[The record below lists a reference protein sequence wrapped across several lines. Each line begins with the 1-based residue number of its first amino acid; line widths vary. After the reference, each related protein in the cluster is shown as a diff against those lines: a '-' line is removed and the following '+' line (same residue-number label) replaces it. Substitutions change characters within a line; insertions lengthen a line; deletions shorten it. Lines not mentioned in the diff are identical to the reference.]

1 LPASRVCPPDITW
14 QDYNKGL
21 KWALIRDAAQPVYV
35 DEIERPA
42 QPLWSSQQ
50 RPTAGLTNMPFLA
63 ILRWF
68 ISAPKPTD
76 SEVFEMVIIGENIH
90 VIAKAVSVAMRERD
104 AKVIQDLARAQTEA
118 GANYIDLNVG
128 PMKKDTEETMQW
140 LVNTVQGASELPLSI
155 DTMNPVAMEAG
166 LKHCRTRPLLNS
178 ASGKTDSKE
187 NMLPLA
193 KKYSCDV
200 VISVMTDKGMPPDVD
215 SKIESIMDTVTH
227 ANELG
232 VPNEAIWV
240 DPIILPVSTA
250 GEGQRFAV
258 TNLEF
263 IKILEDV
270 LPGVKST
277 VGLSNVSNGVPEELR
292 AILNRTYLAMLGR
305 NGLYSA
311 IADPLDTELVS
322 LIKGGMPKIV
332 ELIHK
337 TMDGEDI
344 DVAALSQKEVE
355 YVKTVKVLMGETL
368 YSDAWLES

>member
-1 LPASRVCPPDITW
+1 
-14 QDYNKGL
+14 
-21 KWALIRDAAQPVYV
+21 
-35 DEIERPA
+35 
-42 QPLWSSQQ
+42 
-50 RPTAGLTNMPFLA
+50 
-63 ILRWF
+63 
-68 ISAPKPTD
+68 
-76 SEVFEMVIIGENIH
+76 MVIIGENIH
-90 VIAKAVSVAMRERD
+90 VIAKAVSVAIRERD
-104 AKVIQDLARAQTEA
+104 AKVIQALGKAQTEA
-118 GANYIDLNVG
+118 GAGYIDLNVG
-128 PMKKDTEETMQW
+128 PMKKDPEDSMQW
-140 LVNTVQGASELPLSI
+140 LVSAVQEVSDLPLSI

-166 LKHCRTRPLLNS
+166 LKHCKKRPLLNS

-200 VISVMTDKGMPPDVD
+200 VISVMTDRGMPPDVD

-232 VPNEAIWV
+232 IPNEDIWV

-292 AILNRTYLAMLGR
+292 PLLNRTYLAMLGR

-311 IADPLDTELVS
+311 IADPLDKELISLTRGELPKITELVY
-322 LIKGGMPKIV
+322 
-332 ELIHK
+332 K
-337 TMDGEDI
+337 TMDKEDI
-344 DVAALSQKEVE
+344 DLSALSQKETE
-355 YVKTVKVLMGETL
+355 YVKTARVLMGETL